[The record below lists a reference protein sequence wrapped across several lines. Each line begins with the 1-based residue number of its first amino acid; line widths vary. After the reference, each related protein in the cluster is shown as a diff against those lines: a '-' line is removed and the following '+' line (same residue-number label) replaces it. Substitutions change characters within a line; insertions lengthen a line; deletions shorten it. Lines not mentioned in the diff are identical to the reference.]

1 MLETPK
7 MRIHYIQRHLHGVE
21 AEFVSGS
28 DLQHPEMN
36 ERILMA
42 GKTDVTDLPCLPG
55 VHHGFDR
62 PAGCKDSVRVFQS
75 DDLMQLHQINSI
87 RLQPL
92 QGFINLPRGRR
103 LGAAVALG
111 HEKDFLAVAVTQ
123 SLPHANFA
131 GPAIVIPAVSNE
143 GDPLV
148 NGPRDNVYARP
159 SAGRAE
165 VLAVLEV
172 ELAVENVKKLETG

>member
-62 PAGCKDSVRVFQS
+62 AAGCKDRSEERRVGEEGRCWWGPCPYKKKKNNRDS
-75 DDLMQLHQINSI
+75 DA
-87 RLQPL
+87 RLRHEA
-92 QGFINLPRGRR
+92 GMTGRTSTPRGI
-103 LGAAVALG
+103 A
-111 HEKDFLAVAVTQ
+111 
-123 SLPHANFA
+123 
-131 GPAIVIPAVSNE
+131 
-143 GDPLV
+143 
-148 NGPRDNVYARP
+148 
-159 SAGRAE
+159 
-165 VLAVLEV
+165 
-172 ELAVENVKKLETG
+172 

>member
-62 PAGCKDSVRVFQS
+62 AAGCKDRSEERRV
-75 DDLMQLHQINSI
+75 
-87 RLQPL
+87 
-92 QGFINLPRGRR
+92 GEEGRCWW
-103 LGAAVALG
+103 GPC
-111 HEKDFLAVAVTQ
+111 HEKQKMKLRLSV
-123 SLPHANFA
+123 
-131 GPAIVIPAVSNE
+131 
-143 GDPLV
+143 GDRNSQRV
-148 NGPRDNVYARP
+148 ET
-159 SAGRAE
+159 GRASR
-165 VLAVLEV
+165 LHRGA
-172 ELAVENVKKLETG
+172 